1 MTRPAPAEAPPSS
14 DPADPSGRLM
24 RALLSSAGLAIREDV
39 VSAPAKAAPA
49 KRRPRRR
56 RAPSPG

>member
-1 MTRPAPAEAPPSS
+1 MTRPAEAPPSS

-39 VSAPAKAAPA
+39 VSAPAQTAPA
-49 KRRPRRR
+49 KQRPRRR
-56 RAPSPG
+56 RAPNPG

>member
-1 MTRPAPAEAPPSS
+1 MTRPTPAEAPPSS

-39 VSAPAKAAPA
+39 VSAPAQAAPA
-49 KRRPRRR
+49 KQRPRRR

>member
-1 MTRPAPAEAPPSS
+1 MTRPAEAPPSS

-39 VSAPAKAAPA
+39 VSTPAQAAPA
-49 KRRPRRR
+49 KPRPRQR